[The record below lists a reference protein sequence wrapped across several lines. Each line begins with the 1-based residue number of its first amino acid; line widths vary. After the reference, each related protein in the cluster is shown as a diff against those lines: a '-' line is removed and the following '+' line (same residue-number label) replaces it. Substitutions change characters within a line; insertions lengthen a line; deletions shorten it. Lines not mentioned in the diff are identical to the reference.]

1 MSVGSTISLF
11 GSSKRTRTVFVCV
24 EGLCK
29 VPFVDWNSILLGS
42 NIELKKTFFAVISH
56 CRGYAWDTSSVDI

>member
-11 GSSKRTRTVFVCV
+11 GSSKQTRKWFVCV

-29 VPFVDWNSILLGS
+29 VPFVEVNSILLGS
-42 NIELKKTFFAVISH
+42 NIELKSFFAVISH